1 MSLRPMMRNDRA
13 SAMLGMVVEHDAP
26 GESRVSMTVRDDML
40 NGFAITHGGLVFT
53 LADTAFAIACNEDER
68 VTVAGGADI
77 TFLKSTTAGQTLTA
91 TAVRRARSGRT
102 GLYDIRVTD
111 ETGDLVAEVRGRS
124 ITTDRRPPGTSETPA
139 NPARATSAIR
149 ATSAQPAVPAAE
161 DAQMTEDVRAAGCDD
176 ATSAVRATS
185 TIRATSARLA
195 VPAAEDAQ
203 ITETARSAD
212 RRPPCD
218 PDHQRSAALPT
229 TEVSR

>member
-1 MSLRPMMRNDRA
+1 MSLRPMMQRDRA
-13 SAMLGMVVEHDAP
+13 SAMLEMVVEHDAP

-91 TAVRRARSGRT
+91 TAARRARSGRT

-124 ITTDRRPPGTSETPA
+124 ITTDRRPPAVPPLPSTGSGTSDAP
-139 NPARATSAIR
+139 
-149 ATSAQPAVPAAE
+149 VAE
-161 DAQMTEDVRAAGCDD
+161 PVDASGP
-176 ATSAVRATS
+176 
-185 TIRATSARLA
+185 RLLN
-195 VPAAEDAQ
+195 
-203 ITETARSAD
+203 
-212 RRPPCD
+212 D
-218 PDHQRSAALPT
+218 PERKEALST